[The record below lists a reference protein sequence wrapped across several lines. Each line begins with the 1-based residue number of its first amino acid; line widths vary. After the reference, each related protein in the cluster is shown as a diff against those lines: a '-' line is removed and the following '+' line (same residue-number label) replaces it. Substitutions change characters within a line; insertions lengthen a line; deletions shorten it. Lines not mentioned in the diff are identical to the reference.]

1 MRHPLLLPAM
11 NAARVRRTKPS
22 SGSHTGRGRRIFYAS
37 LALPVL
43 MVAPAIVHVALP
55 GPARGDIDTVITHAN
70 FQPVHPPSR
79 LYGPGALY
87 VVEGGAYWKV
97 CDADAELLTGKIEK
111 SPTESEFREVL
122 EAGGF
127 SLGGKLVEH
136 ISATLGAARTTTVE
150 YRVTEVAISS
160 ISLANLYG
168 IQDVLL
174 RREECD
180 KAVGHLLDAKK
191 QVCFG
196 AAALSATIRY
206 HEHDAAKFESSAAGR
221 EHSQGEIKTTGGEER
236 SGQDLF
242 YGIRLWPLCI
252 TSDTAT
258 APSVLTEPPAAPA
271 KRTLGAS

>member
-1 MRHPLLLPAM
+1 MSDGH
-11 NAARVRRTKPS
+11 VRRTKPS
-22 SGSHTGRGRRIFYAS
+22 GGGRTHRSRRILLAS

-43 MVAPAIVHVALP
+43 VAAPAILHVVLP
-55 GPARGDIDTVITHAN
+55 GPTPADIDTMITRAN

-97 CDADAELLTGKIEK
+97 CDADASLLTGKIEK
-111 SPTESEFREVL
+111 SPTESQFREVL
-122 EAGGF
+122 ETGGF
-127 SLGGKLVEH
+127 SLAGRVVQNL
-136 ISATLGAARTTTVE
+136 SAKLGAARTTSVE

-160 ISLANLYG
+160 ISLANLYN
-168 IQDVLL
+168 IQDTLL

-206 HEHDAAKFESSAAGR
+206 HEQDAARFESGADGR
-221 EHSQGEIKTTGGEER
+221 ERSQGEIKSSGGEER
-236 SGQDLF
+236 SGEDLF

-252 TSDTAT
+252 TPDDAT
-258 APSVLTEPPAAPA
+258 EPSVLSEPGAAKAGA
-271 KRTLGAS
+271 KAS